1 MRKPL
6 TIAGIVFFVGYLSAQ
21 SLNFAVTNSP
31 YTKFEGGTS
40 VNQGKNWNYDR
51 EIPLGFT
58 FTWFGTEVDTL
69 VLVGAGNLLTNI
81 KLSDIDGNKDQF
93 GHLLYLNPDEDLTDR
108 EVNDEKPSQSP
119 ITYHLTGQR
128 PNRIGILQYE
138 NAGFYD
144 DLRADGISD
153 LFTNFQ
159 LWLYEVDGTIELHY
173 GESSPAVL
181 AGDSTVSGGVA
192 IVEDYAYIYSTDE
205 ESFLTA
211 YYLKGEANN
220 PTLVQ
225 ASLEDSKKPGF
236 EDSLELSSFPASG
249 TIYRFTTTGASGLF
263 GPAPEVASF
272 DVFPNPTADRF
283 YLRLPADLSGRA
295 VRLAVFDVAG
305 RQVRDQAWQND
316 AVDLSGLPGGL
327 YQLRLR
333 TDTGLA
339 LSGRVVKH

>member
-6 TIAGIVFFVGYLSAQ
+6 TIAVLVFFVSYLSAQ
-21 SLNFAVTNSP
+21 SFNFAVANAP
-31 YTKFEGGTS
+31 YTKFEGGSS
-40 VNQGKNWNYDR
+40 VNQGKNWDYDR

-69 VLVGAGNLLTNI
+69 VLVGGGNLLTDI
-81 KLSDIDGNKDQF
+81 KLSDIDGNNDQF
-93 GHLLYLNPDEDLTDR
+93 GHLLYLNPDEDLIDR
-108 EVNDEKPSQSP
+108 ESDEEKPSQSP

-128 PNRIGILQYE
+128 PNRIGVLQYE

-153 LFTNFQ
+153 LYTNFQ

-181 AGDSTVSGGVA
+181 AGDSTVSGGVV
-192 IVEDYAYIYSTDE
+192 IVQDYAYIYSTDE

-211 YYLKGEANN
+211 YYLKGEANT
-220 PTLVQ
+220 PTLAQ

-236 EDSLELSSFPASG
+236 EDSLELSSLPVSG

-263 GPAPEVASF
+263 GPAAEVTSLS
-272 DVFPNPTADRF
+272 VFPNPTADGF
-283 YLRLPADLSGRA
+283 RLQIPADVTDRITRVGIYDL
-295 VRLAVFDVAG
+295 AG
-305 RQVRDQAWQND
+305 RQVLDQPFRND
-316 AVDLSGLPGGL
+316 PVSMAGLPGGL
-327 YQLRLR
+327 YHVRMQ
-333 TDTGLA
+333 TDTGRT
-339 LSGRVVKH
+339 LSGRVVKQ